1 MDIGLV
7 DGVDWLLGLASGDGP
22 GLIVVRCRF
31 VAVFAAGL
39 GNMGRFSST
48 TSLGDNGVDD
58 SGVVLGLAGGDG
70 PGLVFLIV
78 VRCRFVTLFAAGL
91 GNMGR
96 FSSTTSLGDKGH
108 AGGPPLIPAE
118 KSSAVTIIAS
128 LLNLFLFTGATD
140 DVPCDAFVKNRA
152 WKA

>member
-7 DGVDWLLGLASGDGP
+7 DGVDWLLGLAGGDGP

-31 VAVFAAGL
+31 VSVFAAGL
-39 GNMGRFSST
+39 GNMGRLFST
-48 TSLGDNGVDD
+48 TSLGDNG
-58 SGVVLGLAGGDG
+58 
-70 PGLVFLIV
+70 
-78 VRCRFVTLFAAGL
+78 
-91 GNMGR
+91 
-96 FSSTTSLGDKGH
+96 H
-108 AGGPPLIPAE
+108 AGGTPLTPAE